1 MKVKISVK
9 GYGDLEVNKGISFL
23 EVAKVLYEDE
33 YKNYLGVKSLNRV
46 YPLDTSIDCDMDLEF
61 IDNRDRDGDR
71 ILTKTISAVFIM
83 ACREL
88 YPNIG
93 VNIDN
98 FLGPGLYARLDR
110 PNIIGLSRIK
120 EIEAKMREIIQT
132 DYSIEKNDYNR
143 EEALE
148 ILKNHG
154 YEHKVRLFNTV
165 NKSKISIYKI
175 NKHID
180 TFHGYLAPSTGFAG
194 EFKLKYYYPGVIILF
209 PRAGRDYDYRDF
221 KEQKKLAKIFD
232 ESSEWLNI
240 LDLAFT
246 GTLNERVANGGLN
259 EIIKVSEALHEK
271 KIGQIADQI
280 CKEKDTNVILIAG
293 PSSSGKTTFAQRLGI
308 QLKVNGKRPIAIS
321 LDDYFVDREKT
332 PVREDGTYD
341 FEALE
346 TVDLDLLNLDLV
358 RLLEGETIELPR
370 FNFISGKRERSGR
383 FIKIDKDHPIIIEG
397 IHGLNPRL
405 TCEIPE
411 KNKYKIYISSLT
423 QLNLDPHNRISTT
436 DTRLIRR
443 MVRDVKYRG
452 NDPMRT
458 FELWDGVLAGEEK
471 NIFPYQEEA
480 DVMFNSSLVYE
491 LSVLKKYVLPLLM
504 EISEDSIFYGEA
516 RKLIKFLDYFKDIDD
531 ESSIPVNSIIREF
544 IGGGTFD
551 IH

>member
-1 MKVKISVK
+1 MKLNLRIKD
-9 GYGDLEVNKGISFL
+9 YGSLQVDKGITYL
-23 EVAKVLYEDE
+23 DLAKIVYEDK
-33 YKNYLGVKSLNRV
+33 YKKYLGVKSLNRV
-46 YPLDTSIDCDMDLEF
+46 YPLDKTIECDMDLEF

-120 EIEAKMREIIQT
+120 EIEEKMREIIKE
-132 DYSIEKNDYNR
+132 DYSIKKNDYNR
-143 EEALE
+143 DEAIE
-148 ILKNHG
+148 ILKNYG
-154 YEHKVRLFNTV
+154 YDHKVKLFKTV
-165 NKSKISIYKI
+165 NKNKISIYKI
-175 NKHID
+175 NNHID
-180 TFHGYLAPSTGFAG
+180 TFHGYLAPSTGFVG
-194 EFKLKYYYPGVIILF
+194 DFKLKYYYPGVIILF
-209 PRAGRDYDYRDF
+209 PRANNAYDFKNF

-240 LDLAFT
+240 MDLAFT

-259 EIIKVSEALHEK
+259 EIIKVSEAFHEK
-271 KIGQIADQI
+271 KIGQIADEI

-308 QLKVNGKRPIAIS
+308 QLKVNGKRPISIS

-346 TVDLDLLNLDLV
+346 TVDLDLLNSDLV
-358 RLLEGETIELPR
+358 RLLEGETIELPK
-370 FNFISGKRERSGR
+370 FNFIRGKRERSGR

-397 IHGLNPRL
+397 IHGLNPKL